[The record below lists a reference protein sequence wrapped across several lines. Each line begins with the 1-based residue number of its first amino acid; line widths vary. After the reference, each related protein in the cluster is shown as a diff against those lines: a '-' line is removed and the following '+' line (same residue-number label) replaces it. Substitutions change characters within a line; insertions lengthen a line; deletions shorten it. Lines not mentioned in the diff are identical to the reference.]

1 MYSEA
6 AQNCITLEGILN
18 VLRFSD
24 KWDAPGV
31 QAYCLSYL
39 DQAVTKKELHP
50 ILAFSIGQKF
60 SQPSWLRDAL
70 KGIQR
75 VPISTWIN
83 DSTILSWM
91 SPHDMIV
98 VLRLREHTH
107 LSRLDLVSFRP
118 PAIHT
123 SDCKDLQ
130 TCSFHWD
137 LAWAFS
143 VVPRI
148 AHKTF
153 RPLEL
158 YLFVR
163 DLEVTGMGKGCDTAS
178 RDAALRSNKFHSD
191 YHGVEKALEV
201 L

>member
-6 AQNCITLEGILN
+6 AQNHITLEGILD

-39 DQAVTKKELHP
+39 DQAGKKKELHP

-60 SQPSWLRDAL
+60 NQPSWLRDAL

-83 DSTILSWM
+83 DPTILSWM

-107 LSRLDLVSFRP
+107 LSRLDLLSFRP
-118 PAIHT
+118 PAVHT
-123 SDCKDLQ
+123 PDCKNLQ
-130 TCSFHWD
+130 ACSFHWE

-153 RPLEL
+153 HPLDL
-158 YLFVR
+158 FLFVKE
-163 DLEVTGMGKGCDTAS
+163 LEVTGMGRGCDAAS
-178 RDAALRSNKFHSD
+178 RDAALLSNKFHSD
-191 YHGVEKALEV
+191 YYGVEKALG
-201 L
+201 LL